1 MEGPEAGVYYRGK
14 GEIVNGSFAEIQLPS
29 YVGVLCTDLTVQ
41 LTHIYDGAVKVFSAS
56 EVDTATNTFRV
67 HGENGR
73 FNWLVHGKR
82 GDVEV
87 EPSKD
92 AVNLHG
98 DGPYT
103 YLSRK

>member
-1 MEGPEAGVYYRGK
+1 M
-14 GEIVNGSFAEIQLPS
+14 NGSFAEIQLPS